1 MRAKINNFRFKGT
14 LMIVFIFA
22 LISGLLLIELSGVQI
37 YHNKKQ
43 LEFLPKDKVVTNEAA
58 YSIQQEDVLLLYS
71 SADPASASAYQQFQ
85 IILRDMKWGTK
96 AVDLSDE
103 SIPDIK
109 DHTLV
114 IVLFS
119 DLSYVGD
126 RLIDICNW
134 VRDDG
139 GNVYFP
145 LTIDKNAYS
154 AAIENRIGIAA
165 SYEYTFLD
173 NI

>member
-1 MRAKINNFRFKGT
+1 
-14 LMIVFIFA
+14 MILLIFA
-22 LISGLLLIELSGVQI
+22 LISGVLLVELSGVQV

-43 LEFLPKDKVVTNEAA
+43 LEFLPKDKVVTNDAA
-58 YSIQQEDVLLLYS
+58 YSLQQEDVLMLYS
-71 SADPASASAYQQFQ
+71 SADPASASAYEQFR

-96 AVDLSDE
+96 MVDVSGNG
-103 SIPDIK
+103 IPDIK
-109 DHTLV
+109 NYSVV

-126 RLIDICNW
+126 RLIDLCNW

-154 AAIENRIGIAA
+154 SAIENRIGIEA
-165 SYEYTFLD
+165 SYEYTFL
-173 NI
+173 NSIY